1 MDIGYLMIS
10 HSAKKMIWDIHR
22 YPIFEISIALS
33 PCPRRLVISKGSWED
48 GNESQKRRLRSQ
60 LIHLHLGVLKGQKMQ
75 KRKQQKKTQQIV
87 VDSEVGLFLLARKI
101 YQLVLSVSLK
111 AERPVSIRQQPVAG
125 ITAAYRSCRE
135 ATAGFGKKMLADDGW
150 CRMKIECQL
159 EGLITNL
166 E

>member
-1 MDIGYLMIS
+1 MAMSPS
-10 HSAKKMIWDIHR
+10 HIL
-22 YPIFEISIALS
+22 E
-33 PCPRRLVISKGSWED
+33 C
-48 GNESQKRRLRSQ
+48 
-60 LIHLHLGVLKGQKMQ
+60 LKG
-75 KRKQQKKTQQIV
+75 RKCKKENNEKTQQNNKIV